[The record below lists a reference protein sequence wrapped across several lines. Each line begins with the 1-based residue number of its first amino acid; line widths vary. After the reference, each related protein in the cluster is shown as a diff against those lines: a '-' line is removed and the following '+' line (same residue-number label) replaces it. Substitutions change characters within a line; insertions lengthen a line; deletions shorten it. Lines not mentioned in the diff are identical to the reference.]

1 MVLTWKTVRNGP
13 WRRRPEKIMLL
24 LNLGE
29 NRGADFA
36 SSDGKNILG
45 QGNSTYKDLV
55 MGIKLMCSWKVFGVV
70 GGTDCSE
77 RQACWD
83 SVVWMKRVEETYFIL
98 MGIFSVSNF
107 KSPVSTLLFSCST

>member
-1 MVLTWKTVRNGP
+1 MVLTWKTVRNGL

-29 NRGADFA
+29 NRGADVA
-36 SSDGKNILG
+36 SSDGKNMLG

-55 MGIKLMCSWKVFGVV
+55 MGIKSMCLRKVFGVV

-98 MGIFSVSNF
+98 
-107 KSPVSTLLFSCST
+107 